1 MVKKKVTLQ
10 NFVKHGYKPVT
21 PWAIDQIAYLE
32 DIIRSLIIYIK
43 GAKKLDPDK
52 VTDKLMGTLKEI
64 KEAKVI
70 KLKLIRLE
78 ETPEGAIGVLMF
90 EEQVFCLT
98 LEPDARDT
106 VRFQI
111 PVGIHPMRQ
120 FKGTE
125 ETKWHDTLEVVVK
138 GHTVLLFHS
147 GNVEKHSVGCIL
159 LGSEASK
166 LRGQRAVLNS
176 GNTFTRFKEEVV
188 PTIQDGDEIEII
200 NFINGSM

>member
-1 MVKKKVTLQ
+1 MAKKKVTLQ
-10 NFVKHGYKPVT
+10 NFVKHGYKPLT
-21 PWAIDQIAYLE
+21 PWAMDQIAYLE
-32 DIIRSLIIYIK
+32 DFFRSLIIYVK
-43 GAKKLDPDK
+43 RAKNLDPDK
-52 VTDKLMGTLKEI
+52 IADRLMGVLKEV

-78 ETPEGAIGVLMF
+78 ETPEGAVGVLMF
-90 EEQVFCLT
+90 EDRVFCLT
-98 LEPDARDT
+98 LEPDAGDS

-111 PVGIHPMRQ
+111 PAGIHPLRQ
-120 FKGTE
+120 FKGTK
-125 ETKWHDTLEVVVK
+125 ETKWHNTLEVIVK
-138 GHTVLLFHS
+138 DHTALLFHS
-147 GNVEKHSVGCIL
+147 GNVEKHSLGCVL